1 MSPKLAG
8 GKPKAKAKAK
18 GKSTS
23 RNIADRAK
31 IAQSKFIGAMK
42 YRAKNGKND
51 ADKASATDAL
61 ERYKNLKAGKKSEF
75 ALIFE
80 EKGTRE
86 GLEWLNKYFEKT
98 EDVDESLSNS
108 VEDNF
113 TLLLD
118 SCI

>member
-1 MSPKLAG
+1 MSPKHAG
-8 GKPKAKAKAK
+8 GKPKAKAK
-18 GKSTS
+18 GKCTKNS
-23 RNIADRAK
+23 ADRAK

-42 YRAKNGKND
+42 YKAKNAKND
-51 ADKASATDAL
+51 VDKASATDAL

-80 EKGTRE
+80 DKGVRE

-98 EDVDESLSNS
+98 EDVDEALSNS

>member
-1 MSPKLAG
+1 MSPKHAG
-8 GKPKAKAKAK
+8 GKPKAKAK
-18 GKSTS
+18 GKCNKKNS
-23 RNIADRAK
+23 ADRAK

-42 YRAKNGKND
+42 YKAKNAKND
-51 ADKASATDAL
+51 VDKASATDAL

-80 EKGTRE
+80 DKGVRE

>member
-1 MSPKLAG
+1 MSPKHAG
-8 GKPKAKAKAK
+8 GKPKAKAKGK
-18 GKSTS
+18 GTNK
-23 RNIADRAK
+23 NIADRAK
-31 IAQSKFIGAMK
+31 VAQSKFIGAMK
-42 YRAKNGKND
+42 YRAKNAKND

-80 EKGTRE
+80 DKGVRE
-86 GLEWLNKYFEKT
+86 GLDWLNKYFEKT
-98 EDVDESLSNS
+98 EDVDEALSNS